1 MDNFSYNR
9 INIYLKYIFQSRPEF
24 IYSLATGGTLLFDL
38 MPTFTTWFLL
48 SGLFL
53 PLLLNY
59 GIKDFFETL
68 IKGIMHQLFL
78 VSGRSAIDE
87 IASCFSLVSLPFAT
101 VVASF
106 LKISHLFLPSVL
118 AVGIESEMTRFII
131 GELSFTQLIYM
142 TEIGV
147 IILKSDIPLNIKD
160 LFVIFIERT
169 IITLPIITLIA
180 NFIFLD

>member
-1 MDNFSYNR
+1 
-9 INIYLKYIFQSRPEF
+9 
-24 IYSLATGGTLLFDL
+24 
-38 MPTFTTWFLL
+38 
-48 SGLFL
+48 
-53 PLLLNY
+53 
-59 GIKDFFETL
+59 
-68 IKGIMHQLFL
+68 
-78 VSGRSAIDE
+78 
-87 IASCFSLVSLPFAT
+87 
-101 VVASF
+101 
-106 LKISHLFLPSVL
+106 
-118 AVGIESEMTRFII
+118 MTRFII

>member
-1 MDNFSYNR
+1 
-9 INIYLKYIFQSRPEF
+9 
-24 IYSLATGGTLLFDL
+24 
-38 MPTFTTWFLL
+38 MPTLATWFLL
-48 SGLFL
+48 SGFFL

-59 GIKDFFETL
+59 GIMDFFGTL
-68 IKGIMHQLFL
+68 IKGIMRPLFL
-78 VSGRSAIDE
+78 VPGRSAIDA
-87 IASCFSLVSLPFAT
+87 IASCFSLVSLPFVT

-118 AVGIESEMTRFII
+118 AAVIESEITRFII
-131 GELSFTQLIYM
+131 GALSFTQLIYM

-147 IILKSDIPLNIKD
+147 IILKSDILLNIKD